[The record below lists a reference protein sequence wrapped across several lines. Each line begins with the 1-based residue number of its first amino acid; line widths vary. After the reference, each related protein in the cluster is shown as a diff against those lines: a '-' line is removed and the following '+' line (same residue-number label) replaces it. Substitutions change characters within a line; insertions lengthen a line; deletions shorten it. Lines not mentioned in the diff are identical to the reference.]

1 VKLAI
6 LTQYYPPEV
15 GAPQSRLSTLAREL
29 ARRGHQVTVL
39 TAMPNYPTG
48 RIREGYGG
56 TFIREQRD
64 GVTILRTFIWPTQK
78 TDFPRRLASYFSF
91 VLSAAVFGSVR
102 LDAPD
107 YLLVESPPLFLGLT
121 GVLLSRLKRAR
132 MVFNVS
138 DLWPETA
145 VRLGLL
151 RDAGA
156 AYGLSS
162 WLEGFCYRHAWLIT
176 GQSREIVSNIVAR
189 FPRCRTLHWSNGVD
203 CEAFGPDKATP
214 ESRQLIGRNGN
225 CVALYAGLH
234 GLAQGLEVL
243 VDAAASLPSSA
254 GVEMILMGDGP
265 KKTTVVDRVSERSV
279 DRVCFLASRP
289 HVEMPAILAAA
300 DVLLV
305 PLASYIPGAVPS
317 KLYEAMASGRP
328 VVLMADGEAGR
339 IVRRHD
345 AGIVVAP
352 GDVAGLGNALQA
364 LSSNA
369 DLRGR
374 LGANGRAAAVQFFD
388 RGAIAAQF
396 IDSLEEGLHR
406 PTRAGYQRSF
416 PRRSATAPGPGILAR
431 DGERT
436 PNPP

>member
-1 VKLAI
+1 MNVAI

-15 GAPQSRLSTLAREL
+15 GAPQSRLSALAREF
-29 ARRGHQVTVL
+29 ARRGHRVTVL

-56 TFIREQRD
+56 VFTREERE

-78 TDFPRRLASYFSF
+78 ADLPRRLANYFSF
-91 VLSAAVFGSVR
+91 VLSAAVCGTVR
-102 LDAPD
+102 LDAHD

-121 GVLLSRLKRAR
+121 GVLLSWLKRAR

-138 DLWPETA
+138 DLWPDSA
-145 VRLGLL
+145 VRLGVL

-156 AYGLSS
+156 AYRLGS

-176 GQSREIVSNIVAR
+176 GQSTEIVSSIVGR
-189 FPRCRTLHWSNGVD
+189 FPRCRTFHWSNGVD
-203 CEAFGPDKATP
+203 CDAFGPDKATP
-214 ESRQLIGRNGN
+214 ESHQLLGRNGN

-234 GLAQGLEVL
+234 GFAQGLEVL

-254 GVEMILMGDGP
+254 ALEMVLMGDGP
-265 KKTTVVDRVSERSV
+265 KKRTVVDRVR
-279 DRVCFLASRP
+279 DRQVQRVRFLGSRP
-289 HVEMPAILAAA
+289 HVEMPALLAAA

-328 VVLMADGEAGR
+328 VVLMAEGEAAH

-364 LSSNA
+364 LSCNA
-369 DLRGR
+369 DLRSR
-374 LGANGRAAAVQFFD
+374 LGANGRAAAVQFFNRD
-388 RGAIAAQF
+388 TIAARL
-396 IDSLEEGLHR
+396 IGALEEGFSGTTRPARPWLLH
-406 PTRAGYQRSF
+406 
-416 PRRSATAPGPGILAR
+416 RRSATAPGPGILAR
-431 DGERT
+431 DSERT
-436 PNPP
+436 R